1 MGHFA
6 RDCRKTSKSVSGT
19 STGTMPAE
27 ESLRVKTESRV
38 VKCYGCGEIGHKKPE
53 CPVKKKASVLKV
65 GPSRVLR
72 RNEML
77 ATVCGISM
85 PVTLDTG
92 AEVSVLPAEADCVL
106 RYTGEQVT
114 LTEVLDNL
122 TSRTAPLAE
131 AELTIGGEVVKTVAA
146 MVPGEFIKWEGA
158 LAFDTDDSSSL
169 DSLIRLSKVRVA
181 RYKDDRKYSPVM
193 VTQDGHIQGAVMWA
207 DIPCEVKRQNE
218 EPTRLMQQG
227 GTRLRVLPREGD
239 NNLAAQETLQV
250 VEPVTADMTTVAA
263 DSAELDRVEAIDVGN
278 DGDILVVGADSYD
291 DVG

>member
-1 MGHFA
+1 MLQVW
-6 RDCRKTSKSVSGT
+6 S
-19 STGTMPAE
+19 
-27 ESLRVKTESRV
+27 
-38 VKCYGCGEIGHKKPE
+38 GHKKPE
-53 CPVKKKASVLKV
+53 CPVKKKASVVKV

-77 ATVCGISM
+77 ATVGGISM

-114 LTEVLDNL
+114 LMGVLDNL

-169 DSLIRLSKVRVA
+169 DSLIRLNKVRVA

-193 VTQDGHIQGAVMWA
+193 VTQDDHI
-207 DIPCEVKRQNE
+207 
-218 EPTRLMQQG
+218 
-227 GTRLRVLPREGD
+227 
-239 NNLAAQETLQV
+239 
-250 VEPVTADMTTVAA
+250 
-263 DSAELDRVEAIDVGN
+263 
-278 DGDILVVGADSYD
+278 
-291 DVG
+291 